1 MVSTWKSVG
10 VSGFPIVIVS
20 ARFAPAPTVLLLLA
34 GAAAVVIINSETKI
48 ANDWSVGRH
57 RMSIHDFPSLRLP
70 LSRPAWPCAAPCP
83 SHCIGSPSEAFG
95 RRPYNLYAIR
105 RRWKKVWVST
115 DPLPQK
121 PTRPISIYIP
131 RSRSVSTFLSEG
143 NEVVQPTITS
153 FSWFHNMLKE
163 LLQRLSI
170 PYTLPEIKHG

>member
-20 ARFAPAPTVLLLLA
+20 ARFAPAPTVLLLA
-34 GAAAVVIINSETKI
+34 GAAAVVIITSETKI
-48 ANDWSVGRH
+48 ANDWSVERH

-70 LSRPAWPCAAPCP
+70 PSRPAWPCAAPCP
-83 SHCIGSPSEAFG
+83 SHCIGSPSEALG

-121 PTRPISIYIP
+121 PTRPISIYSPNPTSIYLSFWRK
-131 RSRSVSTFLSEG
+131 RSRSPYHKIIQLVSQHAQRTFTQIKYTVYPPG
-143 NEVVQPTITS
+143 N
-153 FSWFHNMLKE
+153 
-163 LLQRLSI
+163 
-170 PYTLPEIKHG
+170 